1 MNPARAHVVGS
12 LLRPRELLNAWS
24 ALRSGTLE
32 RAHFRRIEDRAVD
45 DAIAVQER
53 VGIDLITDGE
63 QRRLAFGDVFGQ
75 SVTGI
80 EPSAPA
86 PIGDAPFWRGGDG
99 RSRQVELSSPTGGHI
114 VAKLRRAQSKACEEF
129 SYARAWAT
137 RPVKVTL
144 PSPTLLIASWSPEH
158 SMRAYRHFGE
168 ALDDVAA
175 ILREEVHDLA
185 RLGCRHVQFD
195 APETT
200 FAIEGDSSIPMRL
213 LRLTR
218 ESFCAEVVKRLNE
231 VAVEPGVEFSVHF
244 CRGNARGHW
253 HSSGGYGA
261 ISKLVF
267 PHLDRFRYVL
277 LEYDSERAGT
287 FEPLADLPKS
297 CCAVLGLVTTKSG
310 RLEDPQLLKTRIE
323 EAAQFF
329 PKAQLAISPQCGFA
343 SDAGGNPITA
353 AEQEAKLRLVGAV
366 ARETNWQA

>member
-12 LLRPRELLNAWS
+12 LLRPRELLQ
-24 ALRSGTLE
+24 ALE
-32 RAHFRRIEDRAVD
+32 DFRAGALPIAEFKRIEDCAVD

-53 VGIDLITDGE
+53 AGIDVITDGE
-63 QRRLAFGDVFGQ
+63 QRRLVFGDVFGR

-80 EPSAPA
+80 EPSAPV
-86 PIGDAPFWRGGDG
+86 PIGGAPFWRGGDD
-99 RSRQVELSSPTGGHI
+99 RSRQLEVSSPTGGHI
-114 VAKLRRAQSKACEEF
+114 VARLRRAESKACEEF
-129 SYARAWAT
+129 IYARARAS

-144 PSPTLLIASWSPEH
+144 PSPTLLIGSWSPER
-158 SMRAYRHFGE
+158 STRAYRHFGE
-168 ALDDVAA
+168 ALDDVTA
-175 ILREEVHDLA
+175 ILREEVHALA

-200 FAIEGDSSIPMRL
+200 FAIEGEASVPMRL

-231 VAVEPGVEFSVHF
+231 VAIEPGVEFSVHF

-267 PHLDRFRYVL
+267 PHLERFRYVL

-287 FEPLADLPKS
+287 FEPLADLPRS

-310 RLEDPQLLKTRIE
+310 ELEDPRLLAARIE

-329 PKAQLAISPQCGFA
+329 PREQLALSPQCGFA

-353 AEQEAKLRLVGAV
+353 AEQAAKLRLVGTLAHE
-366 ARETNWQA
+366 AWRN